1 MSDERDDVIIV
12 GMDGSAPAYNA
23 LTWAIRE
30 AKSIGWPIRLVGAY
44 SVPNVAAATIDVS
57 YVPIDDEAIRESVTQ
72 VLKEA
77 AAFCSRNGVDVEAII
92 EIGDAA
98 GVLVEES
105 KRARLAVVG
114 SRGRG
119 GFAGRLLGTV
129 SSALPAHS
137 SCPTVVVPTTWQEGA
152 VHEPQETSS
161 RRVRT
166 ESGSVAED
174 QSDSLAVTGPD
185 FSGSV
190 VAGVDSLGRKSPAL
204 WSAARLANRTKR
216 PLTLVAVMTTTV
228 VGPEWLPS
236 TVDSERYVTEC
247 SDRLDACVAT
257 LAEAFPEL
265 PVRWSLFDG
274 SPAEALVRASDTA
287 DVLVL
292 GSRGRGGFA
301 GLLLGS
307 TSQSVLPYSQCP
319 TMVVRVPKD
328 ARNDLIVPDQPAGA

>member
-1 MSDERDDVIIV
+1 MSDKPDNVIIV
-12 GMDGSAPAYNA
+12 GVDGSTPSHNA
-23 LTWAIRE
+23 LKWAINE

-57 YVPIDDEAIRESVTQ
+57 YVPIDDESIRDAVTA
-72 VLKEA
+72 VLRDA
-77 AAFCSRNGVDVEAII
+77 AEVCSKAGVPVEAVI

-105 KRARLAVVG
+105 KNARLAVVG
-114 SRGRG
+114 SRGKG

-137 SCPTVVVPTTWQEGA
+137 ACPTVVVPTVWQEGA
-152 VHEPQETSS
+152 THEPQETSS
-161 RRVRT
+161 RLVRT
-166 ESGSVAED
+166 EKGDAPEVDAE
-174 QSDSLAVTGPD
+174 AVRAPS
-185 FSGSV
+185 FSGAV

-204 WSAARLANRTKR
+204 WSAARLANRTNR
-216 PLTLVAVMTTTV
+216 PLVLVSVMTTTV

-236 TVDSERYVTEC
+236 TIDSERYINEC
-247 SDRLDACVAT
+247 SDRLEACVAA
-257 LAEAFPEL
+257 LAQEFPHL
-265 PVRWSLFDG
+265 PVTWSLFDG
-274 SPAEALVRASDTA
+274 NPAEALVRATDTA

-307 TSQSVLPYSQCP
+307 TSQSVLPYAQCP
-319 TMVVRVPKD
+319 TMVVRVRKD
-328 ARNDLIVPDQPAGA
+328 AQNALVDPVEPA